1 MRVSEPGVTRTTVR
15 AMTEMPDDDARRD
28 AERAAAEALADN
40 VVPDARILAAVQDGL
55 LSVPAGSPNSWF
67 DVPSQRSR
75 MQPGTLF
82 PRRQH

>member
-1 MRVSEPGVTRTTVR
+1 
-15 AMTEMPDDDARRD
+15 MTEMPDDDARRD

-67 DVPSQRSR
+67 DVPSQRNR
-75 MQPGTLF
+75 LQPGTLV

>member
-1 MRVSEPGVTRTTVR
+1 
-15 AMTEMPDDDARRD
+15 MTEMPDDDARRD

-40 VVPDARILAAVQDGL
+40 AVPDARILAAVQDGL

>member
-1 MRVSEPGVTRTTVR
+1 
-15 AMTEMPDDDARRD
+15 MTEMPDYDARRD

-55 LSVPAGSPNSWF
+55 LSVPAGSPTSWF

-75 MQPGTLF
+75 MQSGNLF
-82 PRRQH
+82 PRRPH